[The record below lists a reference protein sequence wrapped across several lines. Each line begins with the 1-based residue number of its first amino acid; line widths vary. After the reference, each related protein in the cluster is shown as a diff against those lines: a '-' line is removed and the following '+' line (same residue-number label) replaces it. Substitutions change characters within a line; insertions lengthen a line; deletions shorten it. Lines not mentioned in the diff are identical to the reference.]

1 MRYWKR
7 YDRRYKLNNILN
19 LCSFIKSKA
28 RKLGEPFSKRGKRG
42 RSLKISPYDYL
53 VSFIL
58 YTYLDL
64 SLRDNEFLSIAIF
77 GKHVDHSTFGKAYDR
92 IPYSYLR
99 RLLVLIRNEIEN
111 LIKERPV
118 LIADSTGI
126 RIDRRYGKA
135 MIGCKTTK
143 RREHDKLIILVE
155 YYPENML
162 ISISN
167 ADALIRSDPLSSAM
181 MLENL
186 DTRSDYFFGDAGFDS
201 EVLYMVCFKKGIK
214 PVVKQRSYG
223 RKRGRLRK
231 RAMEC
236 FDPDLYRRYRGV
248 IEGVF
253 GGLENRRL
261 LFTRYRKESMR
272 SKHIIAMALIHNI
285 NTYMAIICLFILI
298 FSTNSRGEQILYTSS
313 SLWWMYGR
321 RYYCEDG

>member
-7 YDRRYKLNNILN
+7 YDRRYKVNNILN
-19 LCSFIKSKA
+19 LCSFIRSKA

-42 RSLKISPYDYL
+42 RNFKISPYDYL

-58 YTYLDL
+58 YTHLDL
-64 SLRDNEFLSIAIF
+64 SLRDNEFLSMAIF
-77 GKHVDHSTFGKAYDR
+77 GEHVDHSTFGKAYGR

-99 RLLVLIRNEIEN
+99 RLLVLMRNEIDN

-118 LIADSTGI
+118 LIADSTGV
-126 RIDRRYGKA
+126 RIDRRCGKA

-143 RREHDKLIILVE
+143 RRDHDKLTILVE

-167 ADALIRSDPLSSAM
+167 ADALIYSDPLSSAM
-181 MLENL
+181 MLEKL

-201 EVLYMVCFKKGIK
+201 EVLYMVCFGKGIK
-214 PVVKQRSYG
+214 PVVKQRSYE
-223 RKRGRLRK
+223 RRRGRLRK

-236 FDPDLYRRYRGV
+236 FDQNLYRRYRGV
-248 IEGVF
+248 IEGVL

-272 SKHIIAMALIHNI
+272 AKHIIAMALIHNI
-285 NTYMAIICLFILI
+285 NTYMAIICLFIPV
-298 FSTNSRGEQILYTSS
+298 FSTNPNQTGTPSTES
-313 SLWWMYGR
+313 
-321 RYYCEDG
+321 